1 MTSPN
6 QIFGFIKSRAKSV
19 REVAKS
25 GLEKFTEAMDN
36 KLKEAQEDLEKY
48 GSLTIFP
55 KFGRVTI
62 SFSDTVP
69 RLRHRL
75 L

>member
-19 REVAKS
+19 RETAKS
-25 GLEKFTEAMDN
+25 GLEKFTETVDK

-48 GSLTIFP
+48 RCVLGLWLI
-55 KFGRVTI
+55 
-62 SFSDTVP
+62 
-69 RLRHRL
+69 LAM
-75 L
+75 